1 LIYANTVSLLLI
13 VSWYFICEGVNL
25 ILDILDSNFLSEI
38 IKGNLLPLV
47 VITSAIGIAV
57 SFFAS
62 LFLVVFLLKKMSQL
76 ITTRFLSIEG
86 RRTYSKV
93 IASYQNFLILNIVLV
108 LVDLTLLLIAKP
120 NWLNYIEFVLGVL
133 VAITTGW
140 LTSRLFEKF
149 YDTYLQENALSRKIN
164 SELLIV
170 INLIADAVIF
180 IIIFFIFAQTH
191 HINVLALTAS
201 LGLGGLAIAFAAQQ
215 TLQQLLG
222 GIILYIDR
230 PFVIDDYIGLPD
242 GTFGR
247 VESVG
252 LRSTKIRN
260 SGKGTVTIVPNSS
273 LANMSIE
280 NFTGAK
286 KVVSLVYLTFYKELL
301 EDERALIRQV
311 ILESTREIFGIDSR
325 NTDVIFK
332 DIPRDARINFM
343 INSRNTD
350 VILKEISQEE
360 RVNVTQAQINFFIL
374 GSGEMSMEM
383 RRQFLDI
390 AKQSITLRLK
400 DYGIT
405 FELEERQVDVDAPIT
420 I

>member
-1 LIYANTVSLLLI
+1 MFHGILSVKKFSLI
-13 VSWYFICEGVNL
+13 FG
-25 ILDILDSNFLSEI
+25 ILDSNFISET
-38 IKGNLLPLV
+38 IKGDLLPIV
-47 VITSAIGIAV
+47 IITSAIGVAV
-57 SFFAS
+57 SFFAA
-62 LFLVVFLLKKMSQL
+62 LFLVVFLLKKMSEL
-76 ITTRFLSIEG
+76 ITTRFLSAEG
-86 RRTYSKV
+86 RRLYSK
-93 IASYQNFLILNIVLV
+93 IISTYQNFLIFTVILV
-108 LVDLTLLLIAKP
+108 LIDLTLLLIPKP
-120 NWLNYIEFVLGVL
+120 NWVNYIEFVLAVL

-140 LTSRLFEKF
+140 LSSRLFDKF
-149 YDTYLQENALSRKIN
+149 YDTYLQENALKRKVN

-170 INLIADAVIF
+170 INLVADAVIF

-191 HINVLALTAS
+191 HINVLGLTAS
-201 LGLGGLAIAFAAQQ
+201 LGIGGLAIAFAAKQ
-215 TLQQLLG
+215 TLEQLLG

-260 SGKGTVTIVPNSS
+260 SGKGTLTIVPNSS

-286 KVVSLVYLTFYKELL
+286 KVVSLVYLTFYKQVM

-325 NTDVIFK
+325 NTDVVFK
-332 DIPRDARINFM
+332 DIPRDGRINLL
-343 INSRNTD
+343 IDSHNSD
-350 VILKEISQEE
+350 AILKDITPEGKA
-360 RVNVTQAQINFFIL
+360 NVTQAQINFFIL

-383 RRQFLDI
+383 RHQFLDI
-390 AKQSITLRLK
+390 AKHSITLRLK
-400 DYGIT
+400 EYGIA
-405 FELEERQVDVDAPIT
+405 FDLEERAVDVDAPIT